1 MIEVLYFEGCPNHES
16 AVDLARE
23 VLGELG
29 LATEIQEIEV
39 SSAED
44 AERLRFLGSPSIRVN
59 GSDIEPGADERTE
72 FALSCRV
79 YGASGLPPRELIVAA
94 LEAAR

>member
-1 MIEVLYFEGCPNHES
+1 MIEALYFEGCPNHES
-16 AVDLARE
+16 AVALVRE

-29 LATEIQEIEV
+29 LSTEIREIEV

-72 FALSCRV
+72 FSLSCRV
-79 YGASGLPPRELIVAA
+79 YGATGLPPKELIVAA
-94 LEAAR
+94 LEAGK